1 MAQSGSSPQPQK
13 PPAVPIEKS
22 VTPDYIVCLEDGK
35 QFKSLKAASQ
45 YSRVHAGR
53 ISETVESTK
62 GLSNGGFQILEAAL
76 SISKEHWIE
85 TERVTR
91 KIGQIGQPGTR
102 HRWRVAPKASNRR
115 EFGRAS
121 SRRYSLR
128 AGQSDLARAT
138 GIGKDSVNG
147 YMRGRSFPSLRPST
161 RWRRPLECQ
170 SPRPSAERTG
180 CGHGRRAPRYRAPP
194 GGRSSRQGVA
204 ASERQQLA
212 DKIFRLANEQADA
225 MLDLHSG
232 GDHAV
237 SAHYAIFTDDG
248 SVAGKMSRAVAA
260 ELVLHLFGTP
270 RPYPFPVLRDVP

>member
-138 GIGKDSVNG
+138 GIGKDSVA
-147 YMRGRSFPSLRPST
+147 RPLISFPEALDAMAKAFGVSVAETFCRTHWLRAWTKSSPLSSSA
-161 RWRRPLECQ
+161 RRPVIQTRC
-170 SPRPSAERTG
+170 G
-180 CGHGRRAPRYRAPP
+180 C
-194 GGRSSRQGVA
+194 
-204 ASERQQLA
+204 E
-212 DKIFRLANEQADA
+212 
-225 MLDLHSG
+225 
-232 GDHAV
+232 
-237 SAHYAIFTDDG
+237 
-248 SVAGKMSRAVAA
+248 
-260 ELVLHLFGTP
+260 
-270 RPYPFPVLRDVP
+270 